1 MNYAPVC
8 GSDGNTYSNKCLLQ
22 AKACSDKQK
31 IEIVKEKSCDDKK
44 DDDDTKTDK
53 NQDEESDIISTTE
66 CKECD
71 KTVSPICGSDN
82 QTYIN
87 ECVLNQQNCLQ
98 KTSITKI
105 ANQPCQ
111 VLEYK
116 QAQFCSKIGK
126 KKNTKKKFKWSGPNE
141 ASEVTIFF
149 L

>member
-1 MNYAPVC
+1 MCPMNYAPVC

-31 IEIVKEKSCDDKK
+31 IEIVKEKSCDDDN
-44 DDDDTKTDK
+44 DDSNDDTKTK
-53 NQDEESDIISTTE
+53 NQEENDTTSTE

-82 QTYIN
+82 QTYVN

-116 QAQFCSKIGK
+116 QAQWAR
-126 KKNTKKKFKWSGPNE
+126 KFKKVH
-141 ASEVTIFF
+141 AKKI
-149 L
+149 

>member
-1 MNYAPVC
+1 MCPMNYAPVC

-22 AKACSDKQK
+22 AKACNDKQK
-31 IEIVKEKSCDDKK
+31 IEIVKEKSCDDNSGSNDDK
-44 DDDDTKTDK
+44 DKTNKNQENDDTT
-53 NQDEESDIISTTE
+53 EE
-66 CKECD
+66 CNKCD

-82 QTYIN
+82 QTYVN

-126 KKNTKKKFKWSGPNE
+126 KKSSNGVALMRPVK
-141 ASEVTIFF
+141 
-149 L
+149 

>member
-22 AKACSDKQK
+22 AKACNDKQK
-31 IEIVKEKSCDDKK
+31 IEIVKEKSCDDNAESNDNKK
-44 DDDDTKTDK
+44 TNK
-53 NQDEESDIISTTE
+53 NQENNDKTTDSE
-66 CKECD
+66 CNKCD

-82 QTYIN
+82 QTYVN

-111 VLEYK
+111 VFLEYK
-116 QAQFCSKIGK
+116 KA
-126 KKNTKKKFKWSGPNE
+126 
-141 ASEVTIFF
+141 
-149 L
+149 